1 MHSFRSRCEVR
12 TLSYKG
18 AERKR
23 RFSTHFYLCLDMTE
37 EKSKCYTPPPYLCL
51 VMTPARYSGRENTP
65 AIGFLRDHAH
75 DGNTKRKNQTKNL
88 NYKVQLEALV
98 GFQTARKRE
107 YYEQHKPHKL
117 HQIDNDCMLEHMLR
131 ILSPRQIYDMA
142 KRIDRDQDHELA
154 NTANEMAEEN

>member
-18 AERKR
+18 AERKKAKI
-23 RFSTHFYLCLDMTE
+23 SLSL
-37 EKSKCYTPPPYLCL
+37 S
-51 VMTPARYSGRENTP
+51 VMTLARNSGRVNTP
-65 AIGFLRDHAH
+65 AIGFLRNHAS
-75 DGNTKRKNQTKNL
+75 DGATKQKDRTKNL
-88 NYKVQLEALV
+88 NNKVRLEALV

-131 ILSPRQIYDMA
+131 MLSPRQIYDMA

-154 NTANEMAEEN
+154 NTASDMAEEN